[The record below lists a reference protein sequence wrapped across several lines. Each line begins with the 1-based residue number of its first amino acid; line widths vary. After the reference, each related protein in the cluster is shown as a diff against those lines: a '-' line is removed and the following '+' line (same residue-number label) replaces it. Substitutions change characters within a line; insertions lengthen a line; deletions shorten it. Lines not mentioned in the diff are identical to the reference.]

1 MARNNEEL
9 QQQLSLPLPT
19 SKIQEKEVVPNFVFL
34 FDGQGSWY
42 PNAGYEWYRDN
53 AVFRQAVDRCL
64 EITQLYYDFDYREVL
79 YPSYYYS
86 SSKKRESDGRT
97 VDVLVSIFILEYGMA
112 SVLKSDGIE
121 ANAIM
126 GHSLGELIGAVWSG
140 LWTLEDGLGL
150 IIERSRLMEK
160 MPAGVLLSVQG
171 SKDVYVGYD
180 KREKLELV
188 LENSPASF
196 VVLGDRIIL
205 EDFREYCKNKG
216 VESRCIEVLGL
227 VHSEKMRK
235 TGQLF
240 SEAIESERQGN
251 FLFG

>member
-1 MARNNEEL
+1 MDSRIPYLFVMSAMSIRSLDLYQESLLKYIGEKGNKRLSDISYSLLDRKEGLGYRRWIVARNNEEL

-140 LWTLEDGLGL
+140 LWTLEDGLG
-150 IIERSRLMEK
+150 
-160 MPAGVLLSVQG
+160 
-171 SKDVYVGYD
+171 
-180 KREKLELV
+180 
-188 LENSPASF
+188 
-196 VVLGDRIIL
+196 
-205 EDFREYCKNKG
+205 
-216 VESRCIEVLGL
+216 
-227 VHSEKMRK
+227 
-235 TGQLF
+235 
-240 SEAIESERQGN
+240 
-251 FLFG
+251 